1 MEKCSEI
8 VGVLYSQIS
17 VISGFLIK
25 QQIQKF
31 KIQGDNGYELEQRL

>member
-17 VISGFLIK
+17 VISEFLIK

-31 KIQGDNGYELEQRL
+31 KIQGDNDYELEQRL